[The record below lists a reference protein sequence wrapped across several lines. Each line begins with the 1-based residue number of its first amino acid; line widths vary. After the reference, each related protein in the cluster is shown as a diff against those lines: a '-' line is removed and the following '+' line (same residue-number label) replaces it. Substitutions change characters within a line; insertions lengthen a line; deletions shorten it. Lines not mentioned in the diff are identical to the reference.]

1 MKLNMDC
8 VRAVMLCVEEHTDF
22 DHYCYFIRYARADIL
37 DMLGE
42 NPTDPPAYQIDLESR
57 FDNDDILYSV
67 KYCAEAGLITLCPGS
82 HPEQYRVN
90 VRELTP
96 SGHNFLENIRSDTNW
111 LKVKS
116 VAKKAGALSID
127 VITSIAKDVA
137 VEAAKHFLTNT

>member
-1 MKLNMDC
+1 MKLNIDC

-67 KYCAEAGLITLCPGS
+67 KYCAEA
-82 HPEQYRVN
+82 
-90 VRELTP
+90 
-96 SGHNFLENIRSDTNW
+96 
-111 LKVKS
+111 
-116 VAKKAGALSID
+116 
-127 VITSIAKDVA
+127 
-137 VEAAKHFLTNT
+137 

>member
-1 MKLNMDC
+1 MKLDMDC

-22 DHYCYFIRYARADIL
+22 DNYCYFIRYARADIL

-42 NPTDPPAYQIDLESR
+42 DPSAPPAYQVELEEK
-57 FDNDDILYSV
+57 FDNDDILYAV
-67 KYCAEAGLITLCPGS
+67 KYCADAGLITLCPGS

-90 VRELTP
+90 IRELTP
-96 SGHNFLENIRSDTNW
+96 AGHNFLENIRSDTNW
-111 LKVKS
+111 SKVKS
-116 VAKKAGALSID
+116 VAKKAGALSVD

>member
-1 MKLNMDC
+1 MKLSMDC

-22 DHYCYFIRYARADIL
+22 DHYCYFIRYAQADIL

-42 NPTDPPAYQIDLESR
+42 EPIDPPTYQVELEAK

-90 VRELTP
+90 IRELTP
-96 SGHNFLENIRSDTNW
+96 AGHSFLEKSEQTQTGQRSKAL
-111 LKVKS
+111 LKKPVLS
-116 VAKKAGALSID
+116 VQM
-127 VITSIAKDVA
+127 
-137 VEAAKHFLTNT
+137 